1 MRIFA
6 VLVSAVAVVH
16 CGPVSIISSYRSNAK
31 ADKDGNLFN
40 SQHRKGYSEFGDKNH
55 EQGEHAGSFLN
66 GHLEDAFKEDS
77 AAHKNHLDEGRYNE
91 DQFAKKASVGSREHG
106 NSVGHSRGFHK
117 SGFHNTYHKDE
128 SGSNSSYYD
137 DSDDNGEE
145 AVYENQ
151 KGAYGDFRDSHRNGG
166 GLDSARYDLNKG
178 THKVYN
184 RGDKRGF
191 NDVNERRNN
200 LRHYADQRVEG
211 VRGNFRNRDGH
222 EGSYQEYNRPAYYED
237 DEYYDAPVSHGGNTE
252 YKTITVFEDPRYV
265 HPRWK
270 PSHSDRWE
278 DETWDQRDEYD
289 HPRHIIRAYNDYDY
303 DSPYRRQY
311 Y

>member
-1 MRIFA
+1 M
-6 VLVSAVAVVH
+6 
-16 CGPVSIISSYRSNAK
+16 
-31 ADKDGNLFN
+31 
-40 SQHRKGYSEFGDKNH
+40 
-55 EQGEHAGSFLN
+55 
-66 GHLEDAFKEDS
+66 
-77 AAHKNHLDEGRYNE
+77 
-91 DQFAKKASVGSREHG
+91 
-106 NSVGHSRGFHK
+106 
-117 SGFHNTYHKDE
+117 
-128 SGSNSSYYD
+128 
-137 DSDDNGEE
+137 
-145 AVYENQ
+145 
-151 KGAYGDFRDSHRNGG
+151 
-166 GLDSARYDLNKG
+166 NKG

-211 VRGNFRNRDGH
+211 VRGNSRNRDGH

-252 YKTITVFEDPRYV
+252 YKTITVFEDPHYV

-270 PSHSDRWE
+270 PNHSDRWE
-278 DETWDQRDEYD
+278 DETWDKRDEYD